1 MKDLRSP
8 LAKAKGLGA
17 SGEGSHHFW
26 LQRITALALIPL
38 VLWLCLSIA
47 LLPEASYNNVVN
59 WLKSPFNAIV
69 MGLLVV
75 TSFQHAHLGM
85 QVILEDYIHDHSK
98 RVAAVLF
105 IKFLS
110 YFMMAAGLYAIIKI
124 TLGGH

>member
-38 VLWLCLSIA
+38 VLWFCFSIA
-47 LLPEASYNNVVN
+47 LLPEASYNTITL
-59 WLKSPFNAIV
+59 WLQSPFNAI
-69 MGLLVV
+69 MMALLVIV
-75 TSFQHAHLGM
+75 SFQHAHLGI
-85 QVILEDYIHDHSK
+85 QVILEDYIHDHGK
-98 RVAAVLF
+98 RFIAVTF
-105 IKFLS
+105 VKFLS
-110 YFMMAAGLYAIIKI
+110 YIMMVAGLYAIIKI